1 MPKSARTGSRTVSP
15 RCLRRSTVR
24 PYVGAAAAVATLR
37 RYPRAFFYGMQ
48 LSLGVNEFGTS
59 RGFEIVTIPA
69 AYYDDAAKCLKGGN
83 KPDSTSTATLCAG
96 ASGWYHRCPDCD
108 RDTE

>member
-1 MPKSARTGSRTVSP
+1 
-15 RCLRRSTVR
+15 VR

-37 RYPRAFFYGMQ
+37 RYPRAFFYGLQ

-69 AYYDDAAKCLKGGN
+69 AYYDDAAKCLKGA
-83 KPDSTSTATLCAG
+83 TSPTPRPLRRCVPVRPGGIIGVPIATATPNDVCLCV
-96 ASGWYHRCPDCD
+96 CVCL
-108 RDTE
+108 